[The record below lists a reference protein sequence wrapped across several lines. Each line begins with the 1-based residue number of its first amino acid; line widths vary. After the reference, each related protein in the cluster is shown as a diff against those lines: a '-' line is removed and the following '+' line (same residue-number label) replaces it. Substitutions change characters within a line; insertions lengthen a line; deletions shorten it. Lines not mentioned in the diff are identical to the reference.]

1 MNVSPGIRP
10 KAICVF
16 RRDDRILVA
25 VDLDRTKGERYAR
38 PLGGAIEFGERAE
51 DALRR
56 EIKEEIGADL
66 RAPRLLGVF
75 ENLFTLEGRPGHEI
89 LFVFDAEFVDSRLYE
104 TATIEPLESGW
115 SEPPAWMPLAAF
127 RDGSLPLYPTGLL
140 TVLDHL
146 AGVPKTDSALRK

>member
-1 MNVSPGIRP
+1 MSPSRGITP

-25 VDLDRTKGERYAR
+25 LDLDSTKGERYAR

-56 EIKEEIGADL
+56 EIKEEIGAEL
-66 RAPRLLGVF
+66 SAPRLLGVF
-75 ENLFTLEGRPGHEI
+75 ENLFTLEGRQGHEI
-89 LFVFDAEFVDSRLYE
+89 LFVFDAEFVDNALYE
-104 TATIEPLESGW
+104 SATIEAMEPGW
-115 SEPPAWMPLAAF
+115 GEPPVWMPLDAF

-140 TVLDHL
+140 ALLDEQT
-146 AGVPKTDSALRK
+146 P